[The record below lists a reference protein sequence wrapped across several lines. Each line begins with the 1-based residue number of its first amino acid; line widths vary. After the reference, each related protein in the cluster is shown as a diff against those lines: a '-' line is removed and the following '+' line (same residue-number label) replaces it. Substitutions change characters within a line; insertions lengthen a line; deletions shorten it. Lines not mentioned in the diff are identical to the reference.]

1 MKKLLFFLVIFS
13 ACQTVETPKTE
24 APITEAEKQI
34 AKDLIQGI
42 FDDVWAG
49 LDSTKISDYHT
60 DDFLLLENGELWK
73 NEEIKAYVRRQLAKN
88 EAIER
93 INKMEYLTIDKYG
106 ESIQIVYH
114 NFADFIQ
121 ADTIAYKGRWL
132 ESALAVPTEEG
143 WRLKMMHSTWVRQ

>member
-1 MKKLLFFLVIFS
+1 MKKLLLFLVLFS
-13 ACQTVETPKTE
+13 ACQTIEPPKTE

-49 LDSTKISDYHT
+49 LDSTKISHYHT

-73 NEEIKAYVRRQLAKN
+73 NEEIKVYVRRQLAKN
-88 EAIER
+88 EAIKR
-93 INKMEYLTIDKYG
+93 VNKMEYLTIEKYG
-106 ESIQIVYH
+106 ESMQIVYH

-121 ADTIAYKGRWL
+121 ADTIVYKGRWL

-143 WRLKMMHSTWVRQ
+143 WRLKMMHSTWVRE

>member
-1 MKKLLFFLVIFS
+1 M
-13 ACQTVETPKTE
+13 
-24 APITEAEKQI
+24 
-34 AKDLIQGI
+34 
-42 FDDVWAG
+42 
-49 LDSTKISDYHT
+49 
-60 DDFLLLENGELWK
+60 LENGELWK